1 MQKPHIYSCDDLD
14 FELSI
19 LEESQNPSIPNWHKI
34 IVAERLRI
42 RNESTSLDIPWDEVI
57 QRLKNQ
63 HDML

>member
-1 MQKPHIYSCDDLD
+1 MEKAQHYLPSDQDSEPSFIEDSQYSA
-14 FELSI
+14 
-19 LEESQNPSIPNWHKI
+19 IPNWHKI

>member
-1 MQKPHIYSCDDLD
+1 MQKPHVYPLEDLN

-19 LEESQNPSIPNWHKI
+19 LEESQIDSIPHWHKL

-42 RNESTSLDIPWDEVI
+42 RNESTSLDIPWEEVI
-57 QRLKNQ
+57 LRLKNQ